1 MYEGS
6 TLQFDGNSW
15 IKFQRTC
22 EISNNFTYEFWVK
35 AEEEQILDEERNT
48 GTDGL
53 SGRKFLVGPDFHP
66 VGAAG
71 CGISVGTN
79 GISVFEHC
87 VNHLPARLVFA
98 HDFSEWQHVAIVCD
112 NKRLRLY
119 INGIGVKGE
128 RLSTNVERIFPS
140 LCLGGH
146 MYGTFKGQVRE
157 FRLWS
162 AVRSVEEIRAYMY
175 SKLEGE
181 EDGLYFY
188 RDPSRSIAVI
198 GGIKRTYAASVVMP
212 SYNRCPLNYFS
223 LLSLERQQF
232 PLQQLE
238 VIFLDDGS
246 TDPTPVVYY
255 SVYPDYT
262 FIYVQQL
269 KSRGR
274 SRIRNIG
281 TSIAV
286 GHTLLFVDAEMI
298 CGPDFIMNHVG
309 YHQSG
314 ENKVVSGAMRSRLLY
329 TMTGPGYSD
338 GQKAAISSLY
348 SGHPI
353 AEPIV
358 ERLMQGDETP
368 VQLLPF
374 EMMFDPEHLKRW
386 SNQNGFFENILQTYG
401 SRFKLFHYAW
411 VNLIT
416 NNVSM
421 TKRFYDELGGFEE
434 NFEGFGWEDW
444 ELGYRAAR
452 KGAIFIHDD
461 SLVNYHQEHPVS
473 SNNHIDARWNF
484 IKICEKYPQEME
496 IKLFVLTMVP
506 DFATLPGL
514 NDYLSDYNNIRA
526 IYKNR
531 FKSLHHYLNQ
541 TLDLMISSL
550 RSNNS
555 VALPLARPASWYEE
569 EKAVNEDIT
578 AVKEM
583 GVFPKLVE
591 LYERVSKYYY

>member
-1 MYEGS
+1 MYEES
-6 TLQFDGNSW
+6 TLRFDGNGW

-48 GTDGL
+48 GTDGI
-53 SGRKFLVGPDFHP
+53 SGRKFLVGPDFYP
-66 VGAAG
+66 VGSAG

-98 HDFSEWQHVAIVCD
+98 HDFSEWQHVAVICD
-112 NKRLRLY
+112 NKKLRLY
-119 INGIGVKGE
+119 INGTGVKGE
-128 RLSTNVERIFPS
+128 SMSTNVEHIIPS
-140 LCLGGH
+140 LCLGGN

-162 AVRSVEEIRAYMY
+162 SVRSAEEIRDYMY
-175 SKLEGE
+175 SKLDGE
-181 EDGLYFY
+181 EAGLYFY

-198 GGIKRTYAASVVMP
+198 NGIKRTFAASIVMP

-255 SVYPDYT
+255 SVYPEYS

-274 SRIRNIG
+274 SKIRNIG

-298 CGPDFIMNHVG
+298 CGPDFVMNHVNH
-309 YHQSG
+309 HQSG

-329 TMTGPGYSD
+329 TMTGPGYSS

-348 SGHPI
+348 AGHPI
-353 AEPIV
+353 AAPIV

-374 EMMFDPEHLKRW
+374 EMMFDPGHLNYW
-386 SNQNGFFENILQTYG
+386 SNKNGFFENILQTYG
-401 SRFKLFHYAW
+401 SRFKLFNYAW

-434 NFEGFGWEDW
+434 YFEGFGWEDW

-452 KGAIFIHDD
+452 NGAIFIHDD
-461 SLVNYHQEHPVS
+461 ALVNYHQEHPVS
-473 SNNHIDARWNF
+473 SDNHIDARWNF
-484 IKICEKYPQEME
+484 IKLCEKYPHEME

-506 DFATLPGL
+506 DFATLPVL
-514 NDYLSDYNNIRA
+514 SDYLSDYNNIRA

-541 TLDLMISSL
+541 TLDLMIASL
-550 RSNNS
+550 RYNNS
-555 VALPLARPASWYEE
+555 VALPIARPASWYEE
-569 EKAVNEDIT
+569 EKAVSEDIA